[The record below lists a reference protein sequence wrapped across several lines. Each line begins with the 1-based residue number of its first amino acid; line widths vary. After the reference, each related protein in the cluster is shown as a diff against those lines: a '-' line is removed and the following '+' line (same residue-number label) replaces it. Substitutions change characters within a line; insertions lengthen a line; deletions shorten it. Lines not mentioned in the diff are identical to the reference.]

1 MYKIVSNNV
10 IMKFQVTL
18 NLGFDIEKDDV
29 KFGFNLH
36 IEQKRTSTQ
45 TLNMKVPIVIN
56 TGKMKINNTGGNV
69 SSAMSVASQK

>member
-1 MYKIVSNNV
+1 
-10 IMKFQVTL
+10 MKFQVTL
-18 NLGFDIEKDDV
+18 NVGFDIEKDDV

>member
-18 NLGFDIEKDDV
+18 NVGFDIDKDDV

>member
-10 IMKFQVTL
+10 IIKFQVTL
-18 NLGFDIEKDDV
+18 NVGFDIEKDDV

>member
-10 IMKFQVTL
+10 IIKFQVTL
-18 NLGFDIEKDDV
+18 NVGFDIEKDDV

-45 TLNMKVPIVIN
+45 TLNIKVPIVIN

>member
-18 NLGFDIEKDDV
+18 NMGFDIEKDDV

-36 IEQKRTSTQ
+36 IEQKRTATQ

>member
-18 NLGFDIEKDDV
+18 NVGFDIEKDDV

-36 IEQKRTSTQ
+36 IEQKRTATQ

>member
-18 NLGFDIEKDDV
+18 NVGFDIEKDDV

>member
-10 IMKFQVTL
+10 IMKLQVTL
-18 NLGFDIEKDDV
+18 NVGFDIEKDDV

-36 IEQKRTSTQ
+36 IEQKRTATQ

>member
-10 IMKFQVTL
+10 IMKLQVTL
-18 NLGFDIEKDDV
+18 NVGFDIEKDDV

>member
-18 NLGFDIEKDDV
+18 NVGFDIEKDDV

-36 IEQKRTSTQ
+36 IEQKRSSTQ

>member
-18 NLGFDIEKDDV
+18 NVGFDIEKDDV

-56 TGKMKINNTGGNV
+56 TGKMKINNTGGYV